1 MQMSDPTEAPLSTSL
16 SPLLDDSST
25 DVTTQLAAS
34 DRTADEL
41 DAFTPQ
47 AADAGGTRVGDGVA
61 RAEGAG
67 DVTGEIE
74 ALAEGVADATGEIEA
89 LDILEVVEVLRTSRI
104 AVAPVSEPVSLAPH
118 APPHSRAA
126 EVLETSRLPAVMIA
140 RPSVPHAPVPIVP
153 VPIVPVALASVPHA
167 PGGYDPS
174 SIAPLALDVTSPPR
188 GSYASDPSYG
198 SATHAAWRTPMPPDL
213 RESTLQIARAA
224 GIPSRASR
232 IVVFTASVAG
242 MCLVAGILGVML
254 GYSHAPARSAQPM
267 SLAAPGPVAG
277 GGGGG
282 AMAAGGPRAAG
293 GGGAVAA
300 GGPGAAGSVAAG
312 APAPRVA
319 VVTGAH
325 EEITEGPILV
335 PAKDAASIADPLDE
349 LAVKPAPMATPVVAA
364 PAPAAAPAAAPRN
377 VSAAPAAPVARA
389 MASPG
394 ARSSS
399 SSASSSSSTNNS
411 GTGVLRLPASVSGV
425 LIDGVPHKAGGG
437 GLVVSCGRHTVKAPG
452 HPSRFVIVPCGG
464 SAAL

>member
-153 VPIVPVALASVPHA
+153 VPIGPVAIASVPHA

-277 GGGGG
+277 G
-282 AMAAGGPRAAG
+282 
-293 GGGAVAA
+293 
-300 GGPGAAGSVAAG
+300 PGAAGSVAAG
-312 APAPRVA
+312 AAAPAPRVA

-437 GLVVSCGRHTVKAPG
+437 GLVVPCGRHTVKAPG

>member
-1 MQMSDPTEAPLSTSL
+1 MQMSDPHPPEAPPHSL
-16 SPLLDDSST
+16 SPLVDDSSA
-25 DVTTQLAAS
+25 DVTTQLPAAE
-34 DRTADEL
+34 RTADDL
-41 DAFTPQ
+41 DAFTPEVPVAPEASFAPDAKPTAEAQ
-47 AADAGGTRVGDGVA
+47 PLAA
-61 RAEGAG
+61 
-67 DVTGEIE
+67 E
-74 ALAEGVADATGEIEA
+74 ASFAPDATGEIEA

-104 AVAPVSEPVSLAPH
+104 PMAPVSEPVSLAPH

-140 RPSVPHAPVPIVP
+140 PRPSMPST
-153 VPIVPVALASVPHA
+153 PVALAPSGHQ
-167 PGGYDPS
+167 PS
-174 SIAPLALDVTSPPR
+174 SIAPLALDVSPPPR
-188 GSYASDPSYG
+188 GSYASDPLHG
-198 SATHAAWRTPMPPDL
+198 SATHATWRTPMPPDL

-232 IVVFTASVAG
+232 IVVFTASVGG

-254 GYSHAPARSAQPM
+254 GYSHGPARSAQPT
-267 SLAAPGPVAG
+267 SLAAPGPVA
-277 GGGGG
+277 
-282 AMAAGGPRAAG
+282 R

-300 GGPGAAGSVAAG
+300 GGPVAAG
-312 APAPRVA
+312 PASPAPRVA

-349 LAVKPAPMATPVVAA
+349 LAVRPAPIATPVVVAPAPAPVAAVAA
-364 PAPAAAPAAAPRN
+364 PAPRS
-377 VSAAPAAPVARA
+377 VSAAPAAAAAPAVRATPPV
-389 MASPG
+389 

-399 SSASSSSSTNNS
+399 SSSASNSS
-411 GTGVLRLPASVSGV
+411 TGVLRLPASVTGV

-452 HPSRFVIVPCGG
+452 HPSRLVIVPCGG

>member
-16 SPLLDDSST
+16 SPLLDDSSA

-34 DRTADEL
+34 ERTADEL

-140 RPSVPHAPVPIVP
+140 RPSVPIVP
-153 VPIVPVALASVPHA
+153 VPIVPVPSVPVALASMPHA

-174 SIAPLALDVTSPPR
+174 SIAPLALDVTSPAR

-277 GGGGG
+277 GGG

-293 GGGAVAA
+293 GGGAIAA
-300 GGPGAAGSVAAG
+300 GGPGAAGAVAAG
-312 APAPRVA
+312 AAAPAPRVA
-319 VVTGAH
+319 VVTGAR

-364 PAPAAAPAAAPRN
+364 PAPAAAPAAAQRN

-452 HPSRFVIVPCGG
+452 HPSRLVIVPCGG